1 MLLCN
6 STDPG
11 EIGNAYDSISESQ
24 SHPAAITQ
32 CFTPS
37 ILRVECFFPLAF
49 PSSFHK
55 YYAKRPNCYWCCRDK
70 PAQLQRP
77 ITSHF
82 KYEFKKK
89 KIPVKS
95 PVRNNQIPRFSCNL
109 HALKSEWDKL
119 SGSVLQ
125 YDFVSQSDSK
135 KKTNVHQSTLYNKA
149 ATELEWEQA
158 ATLY

>member
-1 MLLCN
+1 MLKGQTA
-6 STDPG
+6 TDAA
-11 EIGNAYDSISESQ
+11 ETNLHNYRDLSHHISNMN
-24 SHPAAITQ
+24 
-32 CFTPS
+32 
-37 ILRVECFFPLAF
+37 L
-49 PSSFHK
+49 
-55 YYAKRPNCYWCCRDK
+55 
-70 PAQLQRP
+70 
-77 ITSHF
+77 
-82 KYEFKKK
+82 KKK